1 MEKLSLFHFGAIYI
15 DPPWNFEPYAD
26 SGAGKNATR
35 HYDCMSIN
43 EIKELPIGHFASKNC
58 VLFMWV
64 TDPMLKRGIEVMAHW
79 GFEYKTVAFT
89 WVKLNKRWQNILL
102 KMIKLTG
109 IPLLERLFFMGTGY
123 WTRANPEMCLLGVN
137 GHPVRRNCGVRQL
150 IIEPIREH
158 SRKPERIYSDI
169 EKLVDGP
176 YLELFARKKHPSWD
190 SWGNETNKFEAV
202 K

>member
-1 MEKLSLFHFGAIYI
+1 MHNLPLFHFGAIYI

-26 SGAGKNATR
+26 SGAGKNPSR

-43 EIKELPIGHFASKNC
+43 DIKALPIGHLASKDC

-64 TDPMLKRGIEVMAHW
+64 TDPMLKYGIDVMAAW

-89 WVKLNKRWQNILL
+89 WAKLAKIDRD
-102 KMIKLTG
+102 K
-109 IPLLERLFFMGTGY
+109 FFMGTGY

-137 GHPVRRNCGVRQL
+137 GHPKRRDCGVRQL
-150 IIEPIREH
+150 IVEPIREH

-176 YLELFARKKHPSWD
+176 YLELFARKQHKGWT
-190 SWGNETNKFEAV
+190 SWGDEVGKF
-202 K
+202 